1 MSQKDFAEYFNV
13 PVRTLQDWEHGKR
26 TPPEYVVELIKYKI
40 EKEGMQMTK
49 LDVHWEFDGK
59 QYKGTV
65 EFKKQGNETFISFSN
80 ENGHVIE
87 NGTVSAEVAED
98 IRNEIVARNCDM
110 TDFEIF

>member
-1 MSQKDFAEYFNV
+1 LKKSRARDG
-13 PVRTLQDWEHGKR
+13 PVKAGTGEQNSPLRSTCTAG
-26 TPPEYVVELIKYKI
+26 IKF
-40 EKEGMQMTK
+40 KEDVIMTK

-80 ENGHVIE
+80 ESGHVIE
-87 NGTVSAEVAED
+87 NGTVSAEVAEE
-98 IRNEIVARNCDM
+98 IKNEIVARNCDM